1 MFKRYTTDYIY
12 LCLIHLFFGIIFIP
26 SFYQNYICPSIAD
39 VIYQKYKNVNAG
51 IGIDIAHMFKRLCF
65 HFIHYWK
72 FNDRIWGAYSF
83 VFSLLVFQ
91 RPLRQSNIYTMIN
104 RKCEWVAIH
113 SSYPLHC
120 GKNIYWYDNAWFD
133 LIWKE
138 TKL

>member
-1 MFKRYTTDYIY
+1 MPNP
-12 LCLIHLFFGIIFIP
+12 FFVGIFIP
-26 SFYQNYICPSIAD
+26 CLYQNHIWSSDAD

-104 RKCEWVAIH
+104 RKFEWVAIH

-120 GKNIYWYDNAWFD
+120 GKIYIGIYMLY
-133 LIWKE
+133 LISKE
-138 TKL
+138 TKYKWWLIWYTLFHSEW